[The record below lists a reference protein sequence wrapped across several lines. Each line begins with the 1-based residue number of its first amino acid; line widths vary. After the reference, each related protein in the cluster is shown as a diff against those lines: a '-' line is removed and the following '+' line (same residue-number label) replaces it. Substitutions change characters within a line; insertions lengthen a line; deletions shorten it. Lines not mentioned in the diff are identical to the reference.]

1 MTTPAEPAAP
11 APQHHPAVAEVL
23 RHFSFDHLPEHLAAI
38 SKKVHDLA
46 HEMAEKLDGPMLTTG
61 LHKLL
66 EAKDA
71 FVRAAAH
78 PQQK

>member
-1 MTTPAEPAAP
+1 MTTPTEPANTAG
-11 APQHHPAVAEVL
+11 HHPAVAEVL
-23 RHFSFDHLPEHLAAI
+23 RHFEFDHLPEHLQAV

-46 HEMAEKLDGPMLTTG
+46 HEMAAHLDGPMLTHG

-66 EAKDA
+66 EAKDS

-78 PQQK
+78 PQAK